1 METKRDLD
9 ITTTIIPALTA
20 RIHFGEIMEK
30 VAKNQQ
36 RFLVERRGSPTL
48 VMLSVEDYLTNIL
61 KEPELL
67 KELHK
72 KTKAAGV
79 DRITMKEIDQEVA
92 AARKSFSEFKRIKVL
107 SPAEFTEVISKEL
120 LR

>member
-9 ITTTIIPALTA
+9 MAATSIPALTA
-20 RIHFGEIMEK
+20 RMHFGQIMEK
-30 VAKNQQ
+30 ISKNHQ
-36 RFLVERRGSPTL
+36 RFLVNRRGTPTL

-72 KTKAAGV
+72 KTRTTGV
-79 DRITMKEIDQEVA
+79 DRITMEEIDQEVA
-92 AARKSFSEFKRIKVL
+92 AVRKSL
-107 SPAEFTEVISKEL
+107 WSK
-120 LR
+120 

>member
-1 METKRDLD
+1 MKTKRNLD
-9 ITTTIIPALTA
+9 MATTSIPALTA

-30 VAKNQQ
+30 VAKDHQ
-36 RFLVERRGSPTL
+36 RFLVKRREEPTL

-72 KTKAAGV
+72 KTKATGV
-79 DRITMKEIDQEVA
+79 DKITMEEINQEVTA
-92 AARKSFSEFKRIKVL
+92 VRKSL
-107 SPAEFTEVISKEL
+107 WSK
-120 LR
+120 